1 MVIKEVLITMIN
13 VSVRITESMKLKLLA
28 IADDQSITLPDAM
41 RIAFMNFINQ
51 YEKQYGKIDLE
62 DFSAER
68 TC

>member
-1 MVIKEVLITMIN
+1 MLITMIN